1 MSNDFDQY
9 LLRIYNR
16 DEYIMEEHPLVTF
29 EYIQEK
35 LQNGE
40 QVKLVL
46 VPAESAGIIM
56 GSTEDELMDKTDMV
70 LQYIENF

>member
-1 MSNDFDQY
+1 
-9 LLRIYNR
+9 
-16 DEYIMEEHPLVTF
+16 MEEHPLVTF

-56 GSTEDELMDKTDMV
+56 GSTEDELMNKTDMV

>member
-1 MSNDFDQY
+1 
-9 LLRIYNR
+9 
-16 DEYIMEEHPLVTF
+16 MEEHPLVTF

>member
-56 GSTEDELMDKTDMV
+56 GSTEDELMNKTDMV